1 VEGTGLTWATGRRL
15 LPMRRAP
22 RGVHVPASPRQ
33 LTPWYALGAMEHTGL
48 ESRATS
54 SRASRSEHR
63 AAASSRGALSR
74 AATCLLV
81 LVASLL
87 LDAGS
92 ADAQGPEGQAPL
104 VGDAPAPMPEPA
116 PAKRR
121 EPGEALE
128 VYVLTFSPGD
138 HPFYKFGH
146 NAIYIRD
153 PESRDPRKRD
163 LVYNWGTFTFGD
175 PALLPK
181 FLMGRFM
188 YWLSIQ
194 SLDSTKRVYQR
205 ENRSIDIQELDLS
218 PAQKLELKRRVD
230 ENAKQENR
238 YYKYDYYRDNCSTRV
253 RDMIDGVLEGRL
265 KAVSSDPARLSY
277 RDHTLRLTADFVSV
291 NLFLGVAM
299 GEFIDRPI
307 QQWDEAF
314 IPMEL
319 QSSLRRVK
327 LVGEDGAERPLVKS
341 ERVLL
346 TANRTPPLE
355 NPPVWWPHSLA
366 AGLAFGGALFGLARA
381 ASRKQKPARIA
392 LGAILAL
399 LGLVTGF
406 FAFAFMGLWF
416 FTDHAVAYRNENI
429 LLLAPW
435 TIVLVGTG
443 LRLAAGRAKSIHF
456 ANKLVGA
463 AAVSSL
469 VAVAL
474 KLPLWFGQDNL
485 LYLLFFVPTWGL
497 AAVGLRELARAT
509 PTSVPPAGT
518 ESSERGKLPGKKA

>member
-1 VEGTGLTWATGRRL
+1 VLVSLVA
-15 LPMRRAP
+15 
-22 RGVHVPASPRQ
+22 
-33 LTPWYALGAMEHTGL
+33 
-48 ESRATS
+48 
-54 SRASRSEHR
+54 
-63 AAASSRGALSR
+63 
-74 AATCLLV
+74 LLV
-81 LVASLL
+81 DGGGAN
-87 LDAGS
+87 
-92 ADAQGPEGQAPL
+92 AQGPEGQAPL

-116 PAKRR
+116 RAKAR
-121 EPGEALE
+121 EPGAALE

-153 PESRDPRKRD
+153 PEARDPRKRD

-175 PALLPK
+175 PALMPK
-181 FLMGRFM
+181 FLLGRFM

-194 SLDSTKRVYQR
+194 SLDSTKRIYQR

-253 RDMIDGVLEGRL
+253 RDMIDGVIDGGLR
-265 KAVSSDPARLSY
+265 AASSDPARLSY

-299 GEFIDRPI
+299 GRFIDQPI
-307 QQWDEAF
+307 TAWDEAF

-319 QSSLRRVK
+319 QSLLRRVK
-327 LVGEDGAERPLVKS
+327 LVGEDGVERPLVKS
-341 ERVLL
+341 ERILL
-346 TANRTPPLE
+346 PANRTPPLE

-366 AGLAFGGALFGLARA
+366 AGLAFGGALFGLARL

-392 LGAILAL
+392 LGVILAL

-443 LRLAAGRAKSIHF
+443 LRLAAGRSKSIHF
-456 ANKLVGA
+456 ASKIVA
-463 AAVSSL
+463 AAAISSL

-485 LYLLFFVPTWGL
+485 LYLAFFVPMWGL
-497 AAVGLRELARAT
+497 AALGLRELAKAT
-509 PTSVPPAGT
+509 PT
-518 ESSERGKLPGKKA
+518 ERPRSDEPKKPIKPGKSSKSPEEAEAEPAAPTEADAPA